1 MKRILLFL
9 FVFGF
14 AGQNLFAGPDNIAP
28 LAIVSVSSELSP
40 ESGGGNVIDG
50 RISVDNRYEWASQSN
65 ITYWGQIDYPWIQ
78 LTWDKPRIINRIIL
92 YDRVISTSHTAGGTL
107 YFSDGTTLSVHAIPN
122 SGLAKTVDFP
132 PKKVD
137 WVKFEVTD
145 GDGLQLGLSEIEVY
159 PAPEDYTDYISKVDP
174 YIESAR
180 GRYFFFITGN
190 QPFGMIGAAPMTR
203 NKNQYGGGYNYN
215 STEVLGFPQVHGW
228 MLSGITLM
236 PTTGEVNPS
245 LGEQNWKSAFTHDGE
260 IVQPGYHR
268 LFLNDYRIWVEQ
280 TATDRVSFYR
290 LRYTHD
296 AVARILLNLGGYVC
310 TSTMTDAQLTKVS
323 DTELEG
329 SVNTTGRLWGGP
341 DNVRIFFVVRFDKPF
356 EQLDGWDA
364 EKTLPDISSLTGG
377 KDASPKNQG
386 SQSYFDA
393 PTTGASARYQVKAGD
408 EIQVKFAISYTGI
421 ENARRNMEAECAG
434 WDFDAIRKTSQA
446 VWNEYL
452 GRIDVKGGTDA
463 QQIKFYTDLW
473 HALLGRH
480 KIDDI
485 SGDYPDYT
493 QGKYVGSA
501 TKNAVMKIRT
511 LPKNPD
517 GNSRFH
523 IYNSDAFWLTQWNL
537 NILWGLAW
545 PEVLDDMAAC
555 LVQYAENGGLL
566 PRGPNAGGY
575 SFIMTACPA
584 TNLIVSAYLK
594 GCFSRKSPETAYR
607 MMVKN
612 HLPGGM
618 MGGKEVQFYIK
629 NGYFPGNAGITLE
642 MAFQDWSLA
651 QMAAEMG
658 KKKDAA
664 YYLKRSQGWTKLYHP
679 EQKLIF
685 PKDSDG
691 RWLHHDPLN
700 GAGWIE
706 ANAWQ
711 GTWSVSH
718 AIPELAT
725 LMGGNDVLCDK
736 LNEAF
741 EKSEK
746 DDFVFGYGGGY
757 VSYANQPGCSN
768 AHVFSHAG
776 KPWLTQYWVRKVKQ
790 QAYGAVTPDKGYG
803 GHDED
808 QGQMGGVS
816 ALMAIGLFNV
826 QGTNNRKPMYDIT
839 SPIFDEIT
847 IRLHPDYYSGGT
859 FKIRTYDNSKTN
871 CYIQKAMLNGKPQ
884 DSFQFSHED
893 FISGGILEIWL
904 GPKPNVNWGS
914 NSFGQ
919 RNLVRE
925 LR

>member
-1 MKRILLFL
+1 
-9 FVFGF
+9 
-14 AGQNLFAGPDNIAP
+14 NIAP
-28 LAIVSVSSELSP
+28 FARVTVSSELSP

-50 RISVDNRYEWASQSN
+50 RIGVDNRHEWVSRSRM
-65 ITYWGQIDYPWIQ
+65 TFWGQIEYPWIQ
-78 LTWDKPRIINRIIL
+78 LSWDKPRVINRIIL
-92 YDRVISTSHTAGGTL
+92 YDRAASASHTAGGTL
-107 YFSDGTTLSVHAIPN
+107 HFSDGTSLPVHAIPN
-122 SGLAKTVDFP
+122 NGLAKAVDFP
-132 PKKVD
+132 SRKVE

-145 GDGLQLGLSEIEVY
+145 GDGSQLGLSEIEVY
-159 PAPEDYTDYISKVDP
+159 PAPEDYPDYISKVDP

-190 QPFGMIGAAPMTR
+190 QPFGMIGAAPLTR

-228 MLSGITLM
+228 MLSGITMM
-236 PTTGEVNPS
+236 PTTGEVHPP
-245 LGEQNWKSAFTHDGE
+245 LGEQYWKSAFTHDGE

-280 TATDRVSFYR
+280 TATERVSFYR

-296 AVARILLNLGGYVC
+296 AVARILLNLGGYVG
-310 TSTMTDAQLTKVS
+310 TSTMTGAQLTRVS

-356 EQLDGWDA
+356 KQLNGWDA
-364 EKTLPDISSLTGG
+364 EKTLPDIQSLTGT
-377 KDASPKNQG
+377 KDVSSKNTEG
-386 SQSYFDA
+386 RGYFDA
-393 PTTGASARYQVKAGD
+393 PTTGASAVYPVKAGD
-408 EIQVKFAISYTGI
+408 EIQVKFSISYTGI
-421 ENARRNMEAECAG
+421 ENARRNMDAECAG
-434 WDFDAIRKTSQA
+434 WDFDAVRKASQA

-480 KIDDI
+480 KIDDV

-493 QGKYVGSA
+493 QGERAGAV
-501 TKNAVMKIRT
+501 TKNAVLNIRT

-523 IYNSDAFWLTQWNL
+523 MYNSDAFWLTQWNL

-545 PEVLDDMAAC
+545 PEALDDMAAS

-575 SFIMTACPA
+575 SYIMTACPA

-594 GCFSRKSPETAYR
+594 GCLTRKSPETAYR

-612 HLPGGM
+612 HHPGGM
-618 MGGKEVQFYIK
+618 MGGKEVQFYIDS
-629 NGYFPGNAGITLE
+629 GYYPGNAGITLE

-651 QMAAEMG
+651 QMAAKTG

-664 YYLKRSQGWTKLYHP
+664 YYLKRSQGWTKLYRP
-679 EQKLIF
+679 EQQLIF
-685 PKDSDG
+685 PKDANG
-691 RWLHHDPLN
+691 RWLHDDPLS
-700 GAGWIE
+700 GAGWVE

-718 AIPELAT
+718 ALPELAAM
-725 LMGGNDVLCDK
+725 MGGNDVLCDK

-746 DDFVFGYGGGY
+746 DDFVFGYGSGY

-790 QAYGAVTPDKGYG
+790 QAYGAVTPDRGYG

-826 QGTNNRKPMYDIT
+826 QGTNDRKPMYDIT
-839 SPIFDEIT
+839 PPVFDEIT
-847 IRLHPDYYSGGT
+847 IRLHPGYYSGGT
-859 FKIRTYDNSKTN
+859 FKIRTYDNSETN
-871 CYIQKAMLNGKPQ
+871 CYIQKAALNGKPQ
-884 DSFQFSHED
+884 GFFQFPHED
-893 FISGGILEIWL
+893 FMSGGTLELWL
-904 GPKPNVNWGS
+904 GPEPNVNWGIHS
-914 NSFGQ
+914 N
-919 RNLVRE
+919 
-925 LR
+925 